1 MNFHKIN
8 ENTEEK
14 LSVLDINKLE
24 EKRYKLNGLD
34 EGLKGL
40 KEKLNKIKLEKENKE
55 LEERN
60 TKKRKLDNFKSE
72 NDQIIELNDGI
83 ERIDYLLKAT
93 RRHITF
99 INKLEVRIYR
109 IDDLRR
115 RSRGS
120 TLQIVEES
128 SFRMAGFDEWDMI
141 RINGI
146 PKMIVFGWQLIDD
159 LDIKYSNNPPKRT
172 DDKLSF

>member
-1 MNFHKIN
+1 MKLKKIEKWRSIYYYYWKFSKQTQTNSEMNFHKIN

-34 EGLKGL
+34 AGLKGL

-60 TKKRKLDNFKSE
+60 TKKRKLENFKSE

-83 ERIDYLLKAT
+83 ERIDYLLRAT
-93 RRHITF
+93 RKHITL
-99 INKLEVRIYR
+99 INKLEVRIF
-109 IDDLRR
+109 
-115 RSRGS
+115 
-120 TLQIVEES
+120 EAS
-128 SFRMAGFDEWDMI
+128 SFRTVGTVEFDELEL
-141 RINGI
+141 INGI
-146 PKMIVFGWQLIDD
+146 RTMIVFGWRLIYE
-159 LDIKYSNNPPKRT
+159 LR
-172 DDKLSF
+172 DKV